1 MAIDA
6 FDGITIDAFY
16 GITTTTLIVLS
27 SFTLTIFQW
36 LGASSVKKIESHH
49 NRLLEY
55 SDNDGNLTY
64 ECIDAIKYDLVG
76 KHDKL
81 QNDFKQMS
89 QPLEGESIV
98 LLIVVFISAISIF
111 LVLLHGVCQFDWIT
125 PKVILD
131 LNLFAIVIYL
141 LAFVTF
147 VIRRFKRRKKITQYG
162 IDIRSFLTKIT
173 IADGLNKK

>member
-1 MAIDA
+1 ME
-6 FDGITIDAFY
+6 IDAFY

-36 LGASSVKKIESHH
+36 LSASNVKKIEDYH
-49 NRLLEY
+49 NRLSGY
-55 SDNDGNLTY
+55 SDNDGNFTY
-64 ECIDAIKYDLVG
+64 ECIDAIRYDLVG

-81 QNDFKQMS
+81 QNDFKQLC
-89 QPLEGESIV
+89 QPLEGESIA

-111 LVLLHGVCQFDWIT
+111 LVLLHGIYQFDWIT
-125 PKVILD
+125 FQRILG

-141 LAFVTF
+141 GAFVSF
-147 VIRRFKRRKKITQYG
+147 VIRRFKRRKQITQYG

-173 IADGLNKK
+173 IADGLSKK